1 MNIQR
6 LAHGAAYLGI
16 TVLLT
21 GLGVTA
27 WVINTLRDLNAR
39 RPRLPKPT
47 MPLPNATS
55 NPESQLSSRGF

>member
-47 MPLPNATS
+47 GPISNAKAK
-55 NPESQLSSRGF
+55 PESQLSGRGF